1 MSSIL
6 TKTDHINVDVLSGTI
21 KTTLAEFADATA
33 EAVENATDLTAAQ
46 TVDKL
51 RSTSPRQPGGGSYA
65 KSWTSEVWQKHLKGH
80 YKRLISAKE
89 YRLTHLLEY
98 GHRIMRDGKEVG
110 YADARPHIAQAE
122 IAAINLFEANLRRE
136 IEK

>member
-1 MSSIL
+1 MATWLSRGGR
-6 TKTDHINVDVLSGTI
+6 INVDALGATI
-21 KTTLAEFADATA
+21 QTVLAEFADATA
-33 EAVENATDLTAAQ
+33 EAVEAATDLTAAQ

-51 RSTSPRQPGGGSYA
+51 RSTSPRQPGGGEYA
-65 KSWTSEVWQKHLKGH
+65 AGWTSEVWQKRYKGI
-80 YKRLISAKE
+80 YKRLISNRE

-110 YADARPHIAQAE
+110 YASARPHIAQAE
-122 IAAINLFEANLRRE
+122 FAAISQFEENLRRE